1 METTHLKLLLALTLI
16 CSQAF
21 AVESFK
27 VTILDRK
34 VILES
39 PAKTDSQYSVIVDNQ
54 SLSNI
59 VGKFTGN
66 GSDLKFVAV
75 KAGSS
80 QAVEFQYKEKLV
92 VDFEIMSPGFQKLSL
107 ISGKKSY
114 EIPPRQ

>member
-1 METTHLKLLLALTLI
+1 VETTHLKLLLVLTLI
-16 CSQAF
+16 SSHAF
-21 AVESFK
+21 AIESFK
-27 VTILDRK
+27 ITILDRK

-39 PAKTDSQYSVIVDNQ
+39 PEKTNSQYSVIVDNQ

-75 KAGSS
+75 KAGLSK
-80 QAVEFQYKEKLV
+80 AVEFQYKKKHV